1 MRKMWNNAKYRLQ
14 CYWNGYTFVM
24 PLIVVCVFMGF
35 MYSGKPVDIVSSSL
49 ITVYFLFLFMVWIG
63 MTQANGENR
72 LMEQIMELRVH
83 KTWAYFAGKV
93 LFLFLL
99 SVIASAICTVWP
111 LIQNIAYKG
120 TLFDRAYLPE
130 DFLNSFLLNL
140 GSAGS
145 GAMVGSFWHPDICRD
160 RKTAISLTVLLAL
173 LAEIKGMLV
182 LAVPASRY
190 ILWLLP
196 NVASA
201 AVKYGNEEIF
211 DINVSLSYFG
221 MSMIYAAAYGII
233 GSFWQYR
240 KRQ

>member
-1 MRKMWNNAKYRLQ
+1 M
-14 CYWNGYTFVM
+14 
-24 PLIVVCVFMGF
+24 
-35 MYSGKPVDIVSSSL
+35 
-49 ITVYFLFLFMVWIG
+49 
-63 MTQANGENR
+63 
-72 LMEQIMELRVH
+72 
-83 KTWAYFAGKV
+83 
-93 LFLFLL
+93 
-99 SVIASAICTVWP
+99 
-111 LIQNIAYKG
+111 
-120 TLFDRAYLPE
+120 PE

-145 GAMVGSFWHPDICRD
+145 GAMAGSFWHPDICRD